1 MITSKGL
8 GDFCHGEERKD
19 VYSEQDVNNALL
31 MKYEATDRKDCFR
44 DENQVEFS
52 KGEKNVSWAIIC
64 ACLSPEFVDRP
75 K

>member
-52 KGEKNVSWAIIC
+52 KGGKKCIMGNYM
-64 ACLSPEFVDRP
+64 CLLKP
-75 K
+75 

>member
-52 KGEKNVSWAIIC
+52 KGEKKCIMGNYM
-64 ACLSPEFVDRP
+64 CLLKP
-75 K
+75 

>member
-31 MKYEATDRKDCFR
+31 MKYEATDCKDCFR

-52 KGEKNVSWAIIC
+52 KGEKKKCIMGNYM
-64 ACLSPEFVDRP
+64 CLLKP
-75 K
+75 